1 MPAIRDAL
9 EATLGAIA
17 DPAGE
22 GARICLSVYAEPA
35 RAAADAADARARA
48 GVSLGA
54 LDGMIITIKDL
65 FDVAGETTRAGSK
78 VLVGKPPARQDAPIV
93 SRLRQAGAV
102 IVAKTN
108 MSEFAFT
115 GIGRNPHYGTPGN
128 PADRARAP
136 GGSSSGAAVAVADG
150 IGRIGIGTDTGG
162 STRIPAAF
170 CGIVGLK
177 PTQKRVP
184 TAGSYPLSFTL
195 DSIGPMAK
203 SVADCALAD
212 AVLAGETPAPLT
224 ALSVGGLR
232 LGVVGGFTLQDID
245 TIVGPAYEGA
255 LKRLAKA
262 GVRLTDVDLEALF
275 ADMREVNAKGGFSPV
290 EAAAIHAGWLDD
302 PQADVDAIVRQR
314 ITAGRKVLGSAYVEM
329 QRTRLP
335 LIHRM
340 NEAIAPFDALVWPTT
355 PIVAPKLADIVEM
368 DAFVRANTL
377 ALRNTN
383 PVNFLDGCAM
393 SLPIPGATLPVGLM
407 LVGAHGEDRRLMAVA
422 QAVEGL
428 LGAA

>member
-9 EATLGAIA
+9 EATLAAIA

-35 RAAADAADARARA
+35 RAAADAADARARN
-48 GVSLGA
+48 GLSLGA
-54 LDGMIITIKDL
+54 IDGMIITIKDL

-78 VLVGKPPARQDAPIV
+78 VLVGKPAARQDAPV
-93 SRLRQAGAV
+93 VTRLRQAGAV

-128 PADRARAP
+128 PVDRSRAP

-184 TAGSYPLSFTL
+184 TTGAYPLSFTL

-212 AVLAGETPAPLT
+212 AVMAGEAPAPLMV
-224 ALSVGGLR
+224 LSVAGLR
-232 LGVVGGFTLQDID
+232 LGVVGGFALQDID
-245 TIVGPAYEGA
+245 GIVGPAYESA

-262 GVRLTDVDLEALF
+262 GVRLTDVDLEPII
-275 ADMREVNAKGGFSPV
+275 ADMRAVNARGGFSAV

-302 PQADVDAIVRQR
+302 AKADVDEIVRYR
-314 ITAGRKVLGSAYVEM
+314 ITAGSKVMGSAYVEM
-329 QRTRLP
+329 QRARP
-335 LIHRM
+335 GLIGRM
-340 NEAIAPFDALVWPTT
+340 EEVIAPYDALVWPTT
-355 PIVAPKLADIVEM
+355 PIVAPKLADIESK

-383 PVNFLDGCAM
+383 PVNFFDGCAM
-393 SLPIPGATLPVGLM
+393 SLPIHGAELPVGLM
-407 LVGAHGEDRRLMAVA
+407 LVGRHGEDRRLMAVA
-422 QAVEGL
+422 QAIEGL
-428 LGAA
+428 LGPA